1 MQPQVNDTSLGEFLF
16 SFRVINLNNAGD
28 SAVEKERDGWIEV
41 HLMQFIFNFNTKY
54 WVVQGHFYTHL
65 KLIGKTDKCT

>member
-41 HLMQFIFNFNTKY
+41 HLMQFIFNFNTK
-54 WVVQGHFYTHL
+54 
-65 KLIGKTDKCT
+65 

>member
-41 HLMQFIFNFNTKY
+41 HLMQFILILILNT
-54 WVVQGHFYTHL
+54 G
-65 KLIGKTDKCT
+65 